1 MRMMGSADIKGR
13 FPELD
18 RQDEQKADK
27 KSGQI
32 ADGGNRRLGD
42 LTDGKTSR
50 GNVEA
55 DGGQKHHG
63 LIGHHL
69 HQLSLRSHGAV
80 RRVRGA
86 GRHDEKDSRQ
96 GQRKEHKQNISAP
109 EKQRACKHHEYQK
122 AADQKVLYAVYHN
135 GLFAEQLMNVIERLK
150 QRRPLPALHAGR
162 HLPVQPFQQSAG
174 ERRPDQIYN
183 CNDKGS
189 HTATPPIVR
198 ISRIIS
204 APAAKTMEGI
214 STLFS
219 LK

>member
-1 MRMMGSADIKGR
+1 MGVMRGADVKGR
-13 FPELD
+13 LPELD
-18 RQDEQKADK
+18 RQDEK
-27 KSGQI
+27 KSNEEAGQV
-32 ADGGNRRLGD
+32 ADGGNGRLRN
-42 LTDGKTSR
+42 LPDGKASR
-50 GNVEA
+50 GDVEA

-69 HQLSLRSHGAV
+69 HQLSLRAHGAV
-80 RRVRGA
+80 RSICGA

-96 GQRKEHKQNISAP
+96 GQRKEHEQNISAP

-150 QRRPLPALHAGR
+150 QRRTLPALHAGR